1 MISKD
6 FLYKFTIPELSQIAG
21 KKYINIIL
29 LSFFLVLVLTAI
41 GISKG
46 SIDYLKKQMD
56 SRYVTLTSVKIPS
69 GFDKEIL
76 NQLND
81 LNFSL
86 YNLSFNISEN
96 EMKDS
101 FLNFNKRL
109 SLYIDTIK
117 KIERRSIPDSVSST
131 FPYSFE
137 LERIKE
143 INNNLNNLNSS
154 DTIKFLDR
162 VSQSE
167 FSELENTMFFREFK
181 SFLIKKENNRYGIK
195 RTFPVFE
202 EIRTFVN
209 PNNPKSEYK
218 IAQIRKGMNN
228 DPIINDFKGHSFNHM
243 GWGCIV
249 TKGFLK
255 ELGYQTEQ
263 VPYISYL
270 KNINGLDNFIKIPV
284 EGIIDDL
291 PDYLDM
297 IVGEKLYKSFQDFDY
312 WQELITESYNNDYV
326 RLFVESSNLEIES
339 KILEYGLNKIDH
351 NIFCKGFLYE
361 KNGVDSLT
369 KIKILKD
376 LNSFNNIH
384 EVFDFYRISSNNSN
398 EDFPEDKYVFQFHN
412 DSINKIKDF
421 NKILVSKYK
430 HGKEFLKIDLSI
442 INSKRNFDIIKDLVE
457 LLSWAIYFLSLLSI
471 FLYLWNLIVNH
482 INSNKKNL
490 GTLKAFGLSNF
501 TIVGIY
507 SFISITMIVI
517 SLMVAFVVSFLLGQN
532 IMDFLTNLLNL
543 ENLSEMKFLPEE
555 LKNLFL
561 IFIIIPSFIL
571 MLMIYNKLKN
581 KTPGD
586 LIYERN
592 NN

>member
-21 KKYINIIL
+21 KNYINVIL
-29 LSFFLVLVLTAI
+29 LSSFLILVLTAI

-69 GFDKEIL
+69 GFDKDIL

-109 SLYIDTIK
+109 SLYIDTINK
-117 KIERRSIPDSVSST
+117 TERRNIPDSVSSI

-137 LERIKE
+137 IDRIKE

-154 DTIKFLDR
+154 DTSKFLDR

-167 FSELENTMFFREFK
+167 FLELENTKFFREFK

-202 EIRTFVN
+202 EIRTFAN

-218 IAQIRKGMNN
+218 IAQIRKGMDN
-228 DPIINDFKGHSFNHM
+228 DPIINDFKGHSFNYK

-297 IVGEKLYKSFQDFDY
+297 IVGEKLYESFQDFDY
-312 WQELITESYNNDYV
+312 WQELITQSYNNDYL

-369 KIKILKD
+369 KIQILKD

-421 NKILVSKYK
+421 NNILINEFKD
-430 HGKEFLKIDLSI
+430 GKKFLKIDLSI
-442 INSKRNFDIIKDLVE
+442 INSKKNFDIIKDLVE
-457 LLSWAIYFLSLLSI
+457 LLSKAIYVLGLLSI

-532 IMDFLTNLLNL
+532 IMDFLTNVLNL
-543 ENLSEMKFLPEE
+543 DNLSEMKFLSEE
-555 LKNLFL
+555 IKYLFL
-561 IFIIIPSFIL
+561 TFIVVPSFIL
-571 MLMIYNKLKN
+571 ILMIHNKLTN

>member
-29 LSFFLVLVLTAI
+29 LSFFLILVLTAI

-56 SRYVTLTSVKIPS
+56 SRYVTLTSIKIPS
-69 GFDKEIL
+69 GFDK
-76 NQLND
+76 D
-81 LNFSL
+81 
-86 YNLSFNISEN
+86 
-96 EMKDS
+96 K
-101 FLNFNKRL
+101 
-109 SLYIDTIK
+109 
-117 KIERRSIPDSVSST
+117 
-131 FPYSFE
+131 
-137 LERIKE
+137 
-143 INNNLNNLNSS
+143 LNNLSK
-154 DTIKFLDR
+154 IK
-162 VSQSE
+162 
-167 FSELENTMFFREFK
+167 NK
-181 SFLIKKENNRYGIK
+181 HGIV

-202 EIRTFVN
+202 EIRTFAN

-218 IAQIRKGMNN
+218 SAQIRKGMDN
-228 DPIINDFKGHSFNHM
+228 DPVISDFKDHSFNYD

-255 ELGYQTEQ
+255 DLGYPGKK

-270 KNINGLDNFIKIPV
+270 KNVQGEDVFIKIPV

-297 IVGEKLYKSFQDFDY
+297 IVGEKFYKSFQDDDY
-312 WQELITESYNNDYV
+312 WQELITKRYNNKYLRIFFDFKSTELKSKLSKYG
-326 RLFVESSNLEIES
+326 FNEINHNVYS
-339 KILEYGLNKIDH
+339 KGQ
-351 NIFCKGFLYE
+351 LYE
-361 KNGVDSLT
+361 LNNVDSLYKT
-369 KIKILKD
+369 QILQD
-376 LNSFNNIH
+376 FNSFDFT
-384 EVFDFYRISSNNSN
+384 EVFDFHRVSSKVINSPIAKYP
-398 EDFPEDKYVFQFHN
+398 EIFPEDKYVFQFHN
-412 DSINKIKDF
+412 DSLNKIKDF
-421 NKILVSKYK
+421 NKILASEYR
-430 HGKEFLKIDLSI
+430 HGREFLKIDLSI
-442 INSKRNFDIIKDLVE
+442 INSKKNFDIIKDLVE
-457 LLSWAIYFLSLLSI
+457 LLSRAIYFLSLLSI

-507 SFISITMIVI
+507 SFISITMIEI
-517 SLMVAFVVSFLLGQN
+517 SLTIAFVVSFFLGQN
-532 IMDFLTNLLNL
+532 IMDFLTNILNL
-543 ENLSEMKFLPEE
+543 DNLSEMKFLSEE
-555 LKNLFL
+555 LKDLFL
-561 IFIIIPSFIL
+561 IFIIIPAFIL